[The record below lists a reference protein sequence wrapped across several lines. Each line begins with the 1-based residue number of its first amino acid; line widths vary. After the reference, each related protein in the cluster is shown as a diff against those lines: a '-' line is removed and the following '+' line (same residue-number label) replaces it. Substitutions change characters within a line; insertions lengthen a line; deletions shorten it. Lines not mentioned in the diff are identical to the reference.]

1 MLMLGMLMLGMLM
14 LGLATGGTARAQ
26 DLSRY
31 KLSFQDD
38 FQKLDASAYG
48 PSTRWIAHTPWR
60 GDFGDDVFGN
70 PGPGG
75 PFSAGAEGLHITAS
89 KGADGRWQAGLLS
102 SMDMDGQG
110 QTGFA
115 QEYGYFEIRAKLP
128 CGAGV
133 WPAFWLVGKDLSHGT
148 SEIDVFEY
156 YGHDDAH
163 IHTTEHLWVNGKDTL
178 HDWTVAQVP
187 AGSLC
192 SQFNDYGVMITPA
205 ATSYYLNGAKFWE
218 TPTPDAYKQPMY
230 LLIDLAVGGGWPDG
244 RLASPQVMDVAY
256 VRVYQA
262 EDK

>member
-1 MLMLGMLMLGMLM
+1 MLMLGMLMLSMLM
-14 LGLATGGTARAQ
+14 LGLAAGGTARAQ
-26 DLSRY
+26 DLSGY

-38 FQKLDASAYG
+38 FSKLDASAYG
-48 PSTRWIAHTPWR
+48 PGTRWIAHTPWR

-75 PFSAGAEGLHITAS
+75 PFSAGAGGLHITAY

-102 SMDMDGQG
+102 SMGMDGPG
-110 QTGFA
+110 QSGFA

-133 WPAFWLVGKDLSHGT
+133 WPAFWLVGKDISQGT

-178 HDWTVAQVP
+178 HDWIVWQVAP
-187 AGSLC
+187 GSLC
-192 SQFNDYGVMITPA
+192 GGFNDYGVMITPA